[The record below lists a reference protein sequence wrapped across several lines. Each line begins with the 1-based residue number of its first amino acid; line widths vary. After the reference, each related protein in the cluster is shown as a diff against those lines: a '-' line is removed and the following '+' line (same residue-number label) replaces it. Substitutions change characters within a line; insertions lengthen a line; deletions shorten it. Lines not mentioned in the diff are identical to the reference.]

1 MRSEANQRKRHFL
14 FATVGRWWWSV
25 ALSGYLFMPLPA
37 VASNAGNQATI
48 SKFALNA
55 YCSEARSQSTLL
67 REGTV
72 SYKEVADMASER
84 ALTEYPNVYHDPSA
98 WKAKIVA
105 VLDQYG
111 DEPTAELCGEN
122 PGPRS

>member
-1 MRSEANQRKRHFL
+1 MRSEANQRKRHSL

-48 SKFALNA
+48 GKFALNA
-55 YCSEARSQSTLL
+55 YCSEARSQTTLL
-67 REGTV
+67 KEGTV

-84 ALTEYPNVYHDPSA
+84 ALMEHPNVYHDLSA

-111 DEPTAELCGEN
+111 DEPIAELCSEN